1 MSPLFTTTFLAASI
15 VRDREFGFQRK
26 LLAAPVSLVL
36 IVIGKYLGRML
47 RALLRQSIIL
57 ILTGVSLPG
66 GAILFCPVIDEHRPL
81 SFNAYRVRRADRG
94 RD

>member
-26 LLAAPVSLVL
+26 LLAAPVSLAL
-36 IVIGKYLGRML
+36 IVIGKCLGRVL

-57 ILTGVSLPG
+57 ILTGASLPG
-66 GAILFCPVIDEHRPL
+66 SAILFGPVIDEHRPL
-81 SFNAYRVRRADRG
+81 SF
-94 RD
+94 